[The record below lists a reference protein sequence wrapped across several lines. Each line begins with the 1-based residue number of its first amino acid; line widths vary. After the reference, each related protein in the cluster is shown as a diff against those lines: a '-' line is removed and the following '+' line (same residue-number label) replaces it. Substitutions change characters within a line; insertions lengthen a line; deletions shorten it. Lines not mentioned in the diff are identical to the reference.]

1 MTRRKFR
8 PLQRRTGEGLHPP
21 ATAQEP
27 LPVTGIPDEVQH
39 PRDGGARPKET
50 QDSAVSDPLLSDSG
64 AA

>member
-39 PRDGGARPKET
+39 PVTEERAQRNPRLRRLWPVT
-50 QDSAVSDPLLSDSG
+50 FR
-64 AA
+64 